1 MIMAAGMRA
10 AGTVT
15 RFGFE
20 GGKMEETKGIS
31 GSINEVNPGDAL
43 PPFVHLHV
51 HSHNSFLASTIKI
64 ADLVKQAKAE
74 NMPAVAL
81 TDTNNVFGAI
91 EFYFACKDAGIKP
104 ILGCDLV
111 FCPDGRDQVF
121 DKKKQ
126 LFSLVVLCKNMLGYQ
141 NLSKLLTRAFVD
153 GANNKTPLSDLVRGV
168 VDRELLNQFGDG
180 LIVLSSSIR
189 GEVGYHLLNG
199 NEDEALKSIQW
210 FKNRFGSDFYL
221 EVVDNGIPEQDAV
234 NQRLAEIG
242 PRLGVDLVGTSES
255 FYLDPSFAEA
265 QEVLQCIPLG
275 RTLDFERPKSLV
287 PAEFS
292 FKSSEMM
299 RQRLASYPG
308 AYENSLKIAEQ
319 CNLHFK
325 FKDES
330 GKAIYHLPSF
340 RPEGVNRGDPF
351 DAVAFF
357 REEARRGLEQ
367 RFLEPEFSGPEG
379 KKHLPNW
386 TELEKEYRTRLEEEL
401 TMIERTGFS
410 GYFLIVSDFIKWAKF
425 QNIPVGPGR
434 GSGAGSLVAYVL
446 FITDIDPIEFK
457 LLFERF
463 INPERVSMPDFD
475 IDFCQDRRGRVIEY
489 VEQKYGKENVS
500 QIITFGKLQ
509 AKAVL
514 KDVGRVLG
522 LQFSETDQIT
532 KLFPDELNIKLKDAF
547 EQSADL
553 RAKIESEPK
562 LQKVWEYA
570 LKLEGLYRNAG
581 MHAAG
586 VIITEEPIVTYCPLY
601 VSKDGD
607 VVTQFDKDYSEKI
620 GLVKFD
626 FLGLK
631 TLTVI
636 DSAVRFIRA
645 QPGCEN
651 FDLKAVSYRDSKV
664 FDLISSGN
672 TNGVFQVESDG
683 MKDLCRRI
691 IPNSLEDITAINAL
705 YRPGPLG
712 SGMVDDFID
721 RKHGRLET
729 RYELP
734 ELEPILKDTYGVIL
748 YQEQVMQIARDV
760 AGYTLGQ
767 ADMLRRAMGKKKA
780 DEMAKHKEIFVKG
793 ATGRGVDE
801 KKAGELFD
809 LMAKFAEYGFNKSHS
824 AAYGVITYQTAY
836 LKTYFPVEFM
846 AALMTTEMSDTDKL
860 AKYTADAR
868 AMGITVLAPD
878 INASIHSFTVEALP
892 KTENGFEKAIRF
904 GLEAIKGVGGAAVDA
919 ILEARA
925 NGDFDTPLDF
935 AKRTGMRKVNKK
947 VLESLILSGGFDS
960 QLEKT
965 GLTRASLYSSMEN
978 LIQYGQAEQAKAEL
992 GQSSL
997 FDDFKAEEVKLST
1010 PIDSLIKKE
1019 PEWPLSKRL
1028 LSEKQVLGFFISGHP
1043 MQNWQS
1049 ICNDWLGF
1057 NTEVLKGLAE
1067 KAKPASSDQPAY
1079 GPNAQRPRRKEVK
1092 IAGIISEFKEI
1103 TTKKGSK
1110 MAFMQV
1116 EDLLGRIEVIAFPEF
1131 YAKFQAQIATA
1142 KESPE
1147 PYAFTGEFEVKE
1159 GDPKILASDFKR
1171 LEEAHGDRPVTVVVE
1186 IDPDGIRVEQL
1197 RSFKQHV
1204 LKNRGR
1210 SPVKLVF
1217 LSPEWSGKL
1226 DLPQALKVEG
1236 TPQFAAEVN
1245 RIFGKPVARLQ

>member
-1 MIMAAGMRA
+1 MMEAGE
-10 AGTVT
+10 GVVDP
-15 RFGFE
+15 GF
-20 GGKMEETKGIS
+20 
-31 GSINEVNPGDAL
+31 VQ
-43 PPFVHLHV
+43 LHV
-51 HSHNSFLASTIKI
+51 HSHNSFLSSTIKI
-64 ADLVKQAKAE
+64 ADLVKRAKHE

-111 FCPDGRDQVF
+111 YCPDGRDQVF
-121 DKKKQ
+121 DKKKP
-126 LFSLVVLCKNMLGYQ
+126 LHSLVVLCKSMQGYQ
-141 NLSKLLTRAFVD
+141 NLSLLLTRAFMD

-168 VDRELLNQFGDG
+168 VDRELLNQYGDG
-180 LIVLSSSIR
+180 LVVLSSSIR
-189 GEVGYHLLNG
+189 GEIGHHLLNG
-199 NEDEALKSIQW
+199 NEDEASKSIEW
-210 FKNRFGSDFYL
+210 FKARFKDDFYL
-221 EVVDNGIPEQDAV
+221 EVVDNGIPEQESV
-234 NQRLAEIG
+234 NQRLAELG
-242 PRLGVDLVGTSES
+242 PRLGVELVGASES
-255 FYLDPSFAEA
+255 FYLDPAHAEA

-287 PAEFS
+287 PAEFL
-292 FKSSEMM
+292 FKSASQM
-299 RQRLASYPG
+299 RARLESYPG
-308 AYENSLKIAEQ
+308 AYENALKIADK
-319 CNLHFK
+319 CDLKFK
-325 FKDES
+325 FKDEQ

-340 RPEGVNRGDPF
+340 RPEGVNRGDSF

-357 REEARRGLEQ
+357 KDQSREGLEL
-367 RFLEPEFSGPEG
+367 RFQEPEFSGPEG
-379 KKHLPNW
+379 KKNLAGW
-386 TELEKEYRTRLEEEL
+386 ETLEKKYRTRLEEEL

-410 GYFLIVSDFIKWAKF
+410 GYFLIVSDFIKWAKS

-434 GSGAGSLVAYVL
+434 GSGAGSLVAYAL

-509 AKAVL
+509 AKAVV

-532 KLFPDELNIKLKDAF
+532 KLFPDELNIKLKDAY
-547 EQSADL
+547 EQSSDL
-553 RAKIESEPK
+553 KLKIESDPK
-562 LQKVWEYA
+562 LKKVWEYA
-570 LKLEGLYRNAG
+570 LTLEGLYRNAG

-586 VIITEEPIVTYCPLY
+586 VIITEEPIVSYCPMY

-636 DSAVRFIRA
+636 DNAVQFIRS
-645 QPGCEN
+645 QPGNKN
-651 FDLKAVSYRDSKV
+651 FDLKAVSYRDKKV
-664 FDLISSGN
+664 FELISSGN

-683 MKDLCRRI
+683 MKDLCKRI

-721 RKHGRLET
+721 RKHGRLDT
-729 RYELP
+729 KYELK

-780 DEMAKHKEIFVKG
+780 DEMAKHKEIFVTG
-793 ATGRGVDE
+793 ATGRGVDQ

-836 LKTYFPVEFM
+836 LKTYFAVEFM

-878 INASIHSFTVEALP
+878 VNRSIHAFTVEALDP
-892 KTENGFEKAIRF
+892 PANGFNKAIRF
-904 GLEAIKGVGGAAVDA
+904 GLEAIKGVGGTAVDA

-925 NGDFDTPLDF
+925 QGLFESPLDF

-947 VLESLILSGGFDS
+947 VLESLILSGAFDS
-960 QLEKT
+960 HFART
-965 GLTRASLYSSMEN
+965 GLNRASLYASIEN
-978 LIQYGQAEQAKAEL
+978 LVQYGQDEQAKAEL

-997 FDDFKAEEVKLST
+997 FDDFKAEEIKLST
-1010 PIDSLIKKE
+1010 PMDSLIKKE
-1019 PEWPLSKRL
+1019 AEWPLSRRL

-1049 ICNDWLGF
+1049 ICKDWLGF
-1057 NTEVLKGLAE
+1057 T
-1067 KAKPASSDQPAY
+1067 SDTLNEMALTAPPEPQGQQSWGQGA
-1079 GPNAQRPRRKEVK
+1079 NRPRRKEVK
-1092 IAGIISEFKEI
+1092 LAGIITEFKEI
-1103 TTKKGSK
+1103 MTKKGSK
-1110 MAFMQV
+1110 MAFMQL
-1116 EDLLGRIEVIAFPEF
+1116 EDLNGRVEVIAFPEF
-1131 YAKFQAQIATA
+1131 YAANHALLQVA
-1142 KESPE
+1142 KETPE
-1147 PYAFTGEFEVKE
+1147 PYLFTGEFQVKE
-1159 GDPKILASDFKR
+1159 GAPKVLASDVKK
-1171 LEEAHGDRPVTVVVE
+1171 LEEAHGDRPVTVVLE
-1186 IDPDGIRVEQL
+1186 FDPNQIAVDQL

-1204 LKNRGR
+1204 LKNRGK
-1210 SPVKLVF
+1210 SPVKLHF
-1217 LSPEWSGKL
+1217 TAPDWSGRL
-1226 DLPQALKVEG
+1226 ELPRELRVEG

-1245 RIFGKPVARLQ
+1245 RIFGKPVAKLQ